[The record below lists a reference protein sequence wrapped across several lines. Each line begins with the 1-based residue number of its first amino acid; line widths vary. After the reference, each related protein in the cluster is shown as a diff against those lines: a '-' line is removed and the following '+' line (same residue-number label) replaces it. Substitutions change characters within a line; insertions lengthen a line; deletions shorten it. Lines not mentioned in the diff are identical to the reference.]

1 MCYDKIN
8 IELVIKEKP
17 TQDISTNAT
26 SITILDNINP
36 NPNIITANTYRP
48 PSPLYHHVAN
58 FLYSTKYCRQKYVII
73 SCFTI
78 TLVTMIYFLIQI
90 TNGLND
96 ANLPLLT
103 RSMDGINN
111 KLSSLEKLSIYLGTL
126 NNKLEQF
133 PNATSIM
140 NENFKLNGYSISSAS
155 TSTSTSNMIN
165 NNYGQSL
172 PLP

>member
-26 SITILDNINP
+26 SITILDNTNP
-36 NPNIITANTYRP
+36 NPNAIVPNAHRP
-48 PSPLYHHVAN
+48 PPYHVAN
-58 FLYSTKYCRQKYVII
+58 LLYSTKYCRQKYVII

-78 TLVTMIYFLIQI
+78 TLVAMIYFLIQI

-103 RSMDGINN
+103 TSMDGINN
-111 KLSSLEKLSIYLGTL
+111 KLSSLEQLSYYLGTL
-126 NNKLEQF
+126 NNRLEQF

-140 NENFKLNGYSISSAS
+140 NENFKLNGNSISSA
-155 TSTSTSNMIN
+155 STSTSNMIN
-165 NNYGQSL
+165 NNNGQSL
-172 PLP
+172 PPP

>member
-26 SITILDNINP
+26 SITILDNISP
-36 NPNIITANTYRP
+36 NTNSIVPNTLRP
-48 PSPLYHHVAN
+48 PPRPYHVAN
-58 FLYSTKYCRQKYVII
+58 ILYSTKYCRQKYVII

-103 RSMDGINN
+103 TSMDGINN
-111 KLSSLEKLSIYLGTL
+111 KLSSLEQLSYYLGTL

-140 NENFKLNGYSISSAS
+140 NENFKLNGYSISSGS

>member
-26 SITILDNINP
+26 SITILDNPSNISP
-36 NPNIITANTYRP
+36 NSNTISPNALHPR
-48 PSPLYHHVAN
+48 PSPYHVAN
-58 FLYSTKYCRQKYVII
+58 HLYSTKYCRQKYVII

-78 TLVTMIYFLIQI
+78 TLVAMIYFLIQI

-103 RSMDGINN
+103 TSMDGINN
-111 KLSSLEKLSIYLGTL
+111 KLSSLEQLSYYLGTL
-126 NNKLEQF
+126 NNRLEQF

-140 NENFKLNGYSISSAS
+140 NANFKLNGYSISST
-155 TSTSTSNMIN
+155 TSSTSNMIKN
-165 NNYGQSL
+165 NNGQSL
-172 PLP
+172 PPP